1 MKSKYSI
8 QSQII
13 LIFLVF
19 LAAAL
24 VSVYG
29 SLSLNST
36 LRGHHQRQALL
47 MQQHRVLLAGD
58 EVAETREGLRGLQR
72 LLEEEQAVLAVR
84 SRAILRMTV
93 WFVVVLTVLG
103 FALTVR
109 ACYQLESVLLKP
121 LEKMILA
128 LAAIVEPRGEQGELT
143 AVFDASGWL
152 KRLPPQNEASLDR
165 LSRLCNVL
173 LDKSGESN
181 DMLKGQLYYYEMA
194 LSGLMS
200 CQKVATVVLT
210 GDHRVLYA
218 NNEAKEMFVGEG
230 GERFKGYLC
239 EAARQGHNEFSS
251 HGKRYSLVRA
261 VTRKGESKSNVVN
274 VYQFDVLGDVV
285 AEGPKPQP

>member
-29 SLSLNST
+29 SLSMNNT
-36 LRGHHQRQALL
+36 MRGYQERQEVLL
-47 MQQHRVLLAGD
+47 QQQRVLLAGD
-58 EVAETREGLRGLQR
+58 EAAETREGLRGLQR
-72 LLEEEQAVLAVR
+72 QQEAELEAHALL
-84 SRAILRMTV
+84 SRQILRMTV
-93 WFVVVLTVLG
+93 WFVVVLTAFG

-128 LAAIVEPRGEQGELT
+128 LASIVEPRGEQGALT

-152 KRLPPQNEASLDR
+152 KRLPSQNEASLNR
-165 LSRLCNVL
+165 LSLLCNAFM
-173 LDKSGESN
+173 DKSSESN
-181 DMLKGQLYYYEMA
+181 DLLKGQLYYYEMA

-200 CQKVATVVLT
+200 CQKVPTVVLT
-210 GDHRVLYA
+210 GDHKVLYA

-239 EAARQGHNEFSS
+239 EAARQGHTEFSS
-251 HGKRYSLVRA
+251 HGKRYSLLRA